1 MWSIRPPYFT
11 FPDLAGAACSIG
23 FRVRAAS
30 GKESIPVVIQVDEL
44 RALLAAA
51 APDGEVVVPGEAL
64 GHEGRTFRPLFEDG
78 VLRARW
84 ADGGGQGDGQGLSF
98 AGSAVTVLAE
108 EPVPVRVVF
117 SHNGAPEVTEV
128 RWSVQLPAPGTTV
141 DAVVQRLGVEGAALP
156 DTLRVTRLALEQTDG
171 TLRLTGVG
179 EYGRLAV
186 VSKRDTGQL
195 LVAEGEAGWK
205 VLYADRAL
213 DERQLAA
220 LAGEADGVSVPPLPV
235 GLAAGPWL
243 VLPGQE
249 GAEAP
254 RLVPVRPERRDRPG
268 AATALVRE
276 VGPATYTIARNG
288 VRREPHAIA
297 TEHGFCVLAPGG
309 LRATWG
315 RFGVTGPSTYVPG
328 RSWSDFGLT
337 AGASVSVEYR
347 NPPLTIMGGLAAL
360 DASRYPDYAAVAG
373 GVLVVD
379 TGTFSGSA
387 VAAAFLPTA
396 GGKTSF
402 FAFGALG
409 SAKGIGLPAFQ
420 VRGIAA
426 GMGWRS
432 NLRLAGTEDLT
443 EFPFLKALN
452 DPASIGMDEDGNA
465 DPLGVLEK
473 LTSPPVGK
481 PWVTPAAAG
490 EDPLWL
496 AAGLAFTVAEFFD
509 GSAMAV
515 LQTGEDLTLALLGMA
530 GMSFPKKASRKYA
543 SVEIALEI
551 VLKPKAG
558 ELSFSAALTPNSYV
572 IDPSCRLRGGV
583 AAKIWFGPSPNRGD
597 FVVTVGGY
605 HRNYRAPAAY
615 PSVPRLGFDWDL
627 SGAVTISGSAYMALT
642 PAAVMAGGSLDVRFH
657 AGPVRAWLTAGVD
670 VLIQW
675 KPFWFEAGFHVSIGV
690 SASVKILF
698 VRITITVEVG
708 AKLTVW
714 GPPTGGRAKIKL
726 WFISFTIGFGR
737 DREADSNKLDWPG
750 FREMLPP
757 GDNAVRMLP
766 GAGLIADRPPWGTGT
781 RSSDDEAWQVS
792 SAGFA
797 FSTDSAVPVTELYV
811 NTAMGT
817 PVERGSKLDIRP
829 MEKTGL
835 TSVQCVSLS
844 KDGESFDLSDW
855 GHAPSKAAVP
865 QALWGAGSGNVLPAP
880 GEQVVPDQLTGATL
894 MSPGPDYGHDTGYL
908 TEETFAFDP
917 IDPDGVQPLDPAADP
932 AWPVPQRPGGVIR
945 TIADTV
951 AADVQKTARSE
962 LAAALTGLGFSLGP
976 LHEDLSAHEK
986 AAETAFTAE
995 PMLVP
1000 AS

>member
-1 MWSIRPPYFT
+1 MT
-11 FPDLAGAACSIG
+11 
-23 FRVRAAS
+23 
-30 GKESIPVVIQVDEL
+30 VDDL
-44 RALLAAA
+44 RALLAEA

-64 GHEGRTFRPLFEDG
+64 GPESGTFRPLFEDG
-78 VLRARW
+78 VLRARRE
-84 ADGGGQGDGQGLSF
+84 DGGAGGDGDGEGLSF
-98 AGSAVTVLAE
+98 AGSARTVLAE
-108 EPVPVRVVF
+108 EPVPVRVAF
-117 SHNGAPEVTEV
+117 GHNGAPEVTEV
-128 RWSVQLPAPGTTV
+128 RLSAELPTPGTAA
-141 DAVVQRLGVEGAALP
+141 DALGQRLGIEGPALP
-156 DTLRVTRLALEQTDG
+156 DMLRVTELTLEQTDG
-171 TLRLTGVG
+171 TLRLTGSG
-179 EYGRLAV
+179 EHGRIAV
-186 VSKRDTGQL
+186 VRRQGTGRL
-195 LVAEGEAGWK
+195 LVAESDAGWR
-205 VLYADRAL
+205 VLCADSAL
-213 DERQLAA
+213 DERQLAD
-220 LAGEADGVSVPPLPV
+220 LASAADGVSVPR
-235 GLAAGPWL
+235 LAAGLPAGAWL
-243 VLPGQE
+243 LLPGPA
-249 GAEAP
+249 GPDAP
-254 RLVPVRPERRDRPG
+254 LLVPVRPERRDRTTG
-268 AATALVRE
+268 TATAPVRKE
-276 VGPATYTIARNG
+276 GPAAYTIARNG

-297 TEHGFCVLAPGG
+297 TDRGFYVLAPGG

-347 NPPLTIMGGLAAL
+347 NSPLTILGGLAAL
-360 DASRYPDYAAVAG
+360 DASRYPDYEAVAG

-387 VAAAFLPTA
+387 VAAAFVPAA

-432 NLRLAGTEDLT
+432 NLRLAGTEDLA
-443 EFPFLKALN
+443 EFPFLKALD
-452 DPASIGMDEDGNA
+452 DPASIGMDADGNA
-465 DPLGVLEK
+465 DPIGVLEK
-473 LTSPPVGK
+473 LTSPPVGQ

-496 AAGLAFTVAEFFD
+496 AAGLAFTVAEFFN

-515 LQTGEDLTLALLGMA
+515 LQTGEDLTLAMLGMA
-530 GMSFPKKASRKYA
+530 GMEFPKKANRKYA

-605 HRNYRAPAAY
+605 HRNYKQPDTY

-627 SGAVTISGSAYMALT
+627 SGAVTISGSAYLALT
-642 PAAVMAGGSLDVRFH
+642 PAAVMGGGSLDVRFH
-657 AGPVRAWLTAGVD
+657 SGPVRAWLTAGVD

-708 AKLTVW
+708 ASLTVW

-737 DREADSNKLDWPG
+737 DREADSNALDWPG

-766 GAGLIADRPPWGTGT
+766 GAGLIADRPPWVTGT

-811 NTAMGT
+811 NTATGS

-829 MEKTGL
+829 MAKTGL

-844 KDGESFDLSDW
+844 KDGESFDISDW
-855 GHAPSKAAVP
+855 GHAPSRAAVP
-865 QALWGAGSGNVLPAP
+865 QALWGAGSSNMLPAP
-880 GEQVVPDQLTGATL
+880 GEQVVPDELTGATL
-894 MSPGPDYGHDTGYL
+894 MSPGPDYGNDTGYI
-908 TEETFAFDP
+908 TEQTFAFDP
-917 IDPDGVQPLDPAADP
+917 IDPDGIQPLDPDASRVG
-932 AWPVPQRPGGVIR
+932 PVPRRPGGVIR
-945 TIADTV
+945 TITDTV
-951 AADVQKTARSE
+951 AASAQKTARSE
-962 LAAALTGLGFSLGP
+962 LAAALTSLGFSLGA
-976 LHEDLSAHEK
+976 LDEDLSAHAQ